1 MAIDGSKCPEDG
13 NSTDCLLRDKVGP
26 DHPAFTLII
35 GLVATAF
42 ALATILQAVLV
53 SGKGRRKSGQRA
65 IGHWSKNTKK
75 EWSWSDMSFQVTA
88 MTPILRTH
96 SLLCQ
101 IAVRR
106 RSEKRQGWPADD
118 ARSEMSSHVD
128 IKASGRGQS
137 LWQTAR
143 SWFHIRRLRLSR
155 ATPSPAPSDRSGSP
169 TAIGPGSS
177 EISRPSFS
185 SYARN
190 FEKNLLEEEANRAA
204 AAWIGFFEDVG
215 LDQLDLLTAHN
226 GLRLVAA
233 DYLPDDLVAA
243 PAYAEVGVV
252 LAAAT
257 TAGAQFSNLDPASR
271 FPTIFGRGFQFDF
284 RQHPILGVVGAYSR
298 YEKRDGGWDT
308 PIVEELEATLVL
320 GRGVVDVERGTLPAA
335 PRLRSFHLLDY
346 TGSARSDLRACLQTY
361 DDLADNENAAPMWFD
376 SKARMA
382 PYDFVPFATLLL
394 ASTPDYVPAL
404 FPKSVLRTT
413 LPLTTLALG
422 GSYWNGA
429 RLDAFVEPHLS
440 SWPETSD
447 APAWRQFVWFDFDM
461 PRKSLEEGF
470 SRIDDR
476 AHSAFFTK
484 CMRLVTA
491 GVSATLE
498 AREREAEADA
508 EEEAA
513 AEAAASAPEEA
524 RAEAVKTAQEA
535 TLNASRARRARREV
549 TRAYET
555 AKDGVKGRATKGY
568 LVVLQLCLKLLHKPD
583 DFEEW
588 FLKASSG
595 TRRALRCATL
605 QQMQQVD
612 TWLHRHGRSAR
623 MKQRAIALNTMTAV
637 LSKVEEM
644 VKNGRLAPLR
654 ETVGAPYTEA
664 SETDAGQ
671 KHEVLDGQCRWEDV
685 ATLHHSD
692 LLQTLRSLLDDMY
705 VDDTTSNTTR
715 ERPVETPVLSNS
727 WDERI
732 QRHGGW
738 LTELTGHQATYRSG
752 LAEMNLTLENLGAVV
767 VANSEWED
775 NWPLWNRYYAWRDE
789 ETRDID
795 DIIIYRTLMMYKL
808 FITAQDSSE
817 IVESG
822 LWDHVVPII

>member
-1 MAIDGSKCPEDG
+1 MAIDGSKCPEDA
-13 NSTDCLLRDKVGP
+13 NSTDCLLRSMLQLLDDQKRDEDAEIKWDP
-26 DHPAFTLII
+26 ITFAFTLII

-53 SGKGRRKSGQRA
+53 SGKGRRKSGQRV
-65 IGHWSKNTKK
+65 IGDWSKNTKK
-75 EWSWSDMSFQVTA
+75 EWSWSDRSFQVTA

-101 IAVRR
+101 IELRR
-106 RSEKRQGWPADD
+106 RGEKRQGWLAED
-118 ARSEMSSHVD
+118 ARSEASSHVD
-128 IKASGRGQS
+128 IK
-137 LWQTAR
+137 T
-143 SWFHIRRLRLSR
+143 
-155 ATPSPAPSDRSGSP
+155 TP
-169 TAIGPGSS
+169 TAIGSGSS
-177 EISRPSFS
+177 EVSRASFS

-190 FEKNLLEEEANRAA
+190 FEKNLLQEEANRAA

-215 LDQLDLLTAHN
+215 LDQVDLLTAHN

-233 DYLPDDLVAA
+233 DYLPEDLVAA
-243 PAYAEVGVV
+243 ARTTPTSAYAG
-252 LAAAT
+252 AAT
-257 TAGAQFSNLDPASR
+257 TAGAQFSNLDAASR

-308 PIVEELEATLVL
+308 PIVEELEVTLVL
-320 GRGVVDVERGTLPAA
+320 GRGVIDVERGTLPAA
-335 PRLRSFHLLDY
+335 PRLRSFHLLDC
-346 TGSARSDLRACLQTY
+346 TGNARSDLKACLQTY
-361 DDLADNENAAPMWFD
+361 DDLADDENAAPMWFD

-422 GSYWNGA
+422 GSYWA
-429 RLDAFVEPHLS
+429 RTRLDAFVEPHLS

-447 APAWRQFVWFDFDM
+447 APAWRQFVWFNFDM
-461 PRKSLEEGF
+461 PRKSLAEDF
-470 SRIDDR
+470 SRIDER

-513 AEAAASAPEEA
+513 AEAVASAPEET
-524 RAEAVKTAQEA
+524 RPEAVKRAQEA

-549 TRAYET
+549 TRTYET

-568 LVVLQLCLKLLHKPD
+568 LVVLQLCLKLLHRPE
-583 DFEEW
+583 DFEHR

-612 TWLHRHGRSAR
+612 TWLHRHRRSAR

-644 VKNGRLAPLR
+644 VKNGRLSPLQK
-654 ETVGAPYTEA
+654 TVGACRTDA
-664 SETDAGQ
+664 AGTDAGQ
-671 KHEVLDGQCRWEDV
+671 KHDGQCRCEDV

-692 LLQTLRSLLDDMY
+692 LLQTLWSLLNDLY
-705 VDDTTSNTTR
+705 VDDTTSNATR
-715 ERPVETPVLSNS
+715 EGPVETPFLSNS

-738 LTELTGHQATYRSG
+738 LTELTGHQATYRSS
-752 LAEMNLTLENLGAVV
+752 LAEMNLTLENLGAVL

-775 NWPLWNRYYAWRDE
+775 NWPLWNRFYAWRDE
-789 ETRDID
+789 ETR
-795 DIIIYRTLMMYKL
+795 RREKST
-808 FITAQDSSE
+808 T
-817 IVESG
+817 
-822 LWDHVVPII
+822 